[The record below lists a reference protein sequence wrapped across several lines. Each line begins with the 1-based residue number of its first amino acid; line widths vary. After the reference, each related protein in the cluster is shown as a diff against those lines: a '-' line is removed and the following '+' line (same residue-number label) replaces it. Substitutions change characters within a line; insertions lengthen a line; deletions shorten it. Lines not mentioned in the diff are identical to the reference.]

1 MVVLNSKLVL
11 SKGTA
16 AHRQGWIGNFN
27 AVLGALM
34 SPMIAGHDPPCGDCF
49 RPCLLRIIVFPEG
62 FFSPPPLGWGGWL
75 QDDFFLFVFVCPR
88 KAWDLIWLLRIC
100 FCYLAGIVGGC
111 VNEDP
116 SVYKEMDI

>member
-1 MVVLNSKLVL
+1 
-11 SKGTA
+11 
-16 AHRQGWIGNFN
+16 
-27 AVLGALM
+27 M
-34 SPMIAGHDPPCGDCF
+34 SPMVAGDDPPCGDCF
-49 RPCLLRIIVFPEG
+49 RSHLLWVIVFPEG
-62 FFSPPPLGWGGWL
+62 LFLLCSRGRGGL
-75 QDDFFLFVFVCPR
+75 QDDCFLFVCVCPR

>member
-1 MVVLNSKLVL
+1 
-11 SKGTA
+11 
-16 AHRQGWIGNFN
+16 
-27 AVLGALM
+27 M
-34 SPMIAGHDPPCGDCF
+34 SPMVAGLTLHVETALGHVYYGLLCF
-49 RPCLLRIIVFPEG
+49 QKVY
-62 FFSPPPLGWGGWL
+62 FSPTLGGEGL
-75 QDDFFLFVFVCPR
+75 QDDLFLFVCVCPR